1 MAGIYERYRQVDYQL
16 PKTYLSWDLFGAGLE
31 HLGRDG
37 KPVEL
42 PLRDPTPDEVLLR
55 VDALGL
61 CFSDTK
67 LIFAGPNHPRIL
79 GRDLETDPT
88 VAGHEAAL
96 TVVRV
101 GSNWKSRF
109 SVGQRY
115 IIQADIKIGG
125 VQKAFGYVQRGAMAQ
140 YAYAGPWV
148 LDGDG
153 VCYLLPMKDSTGYA
167 EAALVEPW
175 ACVEAAYAIK
185 ERTAPV
191 AGGKVLVVFADENV
205 KADFSGFFAKPPAK
219 LHVLGSTAAY
229 AQALGPNTVHNA
241 DTSPAAIKAAA
252 DAAGR
257 FDDVILAGAAPAGVI
272 EACDMAL
279 ANGGVLCFIADTP
292 FGEKAAID
300 IGRAHYELT
309 RYIGGEGGK
318 VVGAYGRNTRMEL
331 VAGGRTWMVGAA
343 GPMGQMHVQRA
354 LELANPPKKL
364 FCTDLSQE
372 RLDYMKKRLQPI
384 ADKKGVDLICIN
396 VGEVKD
402 LGPDIAKTTDNNG
415 FDDVYIHAPVP
426 PLVEQGAEHLAKNSV
441 LNVFA
446 GVGIGTK
453 AKLSPE
459 IFRKLHTR
467 LIGDSGSSME
477 AICNTLKKME
487 DGKLA
492 TRMSLAALGGIE
504 ATWMGIKG
512 VKENRFPGKTVIFP
526 QVCGVELTGV
536 AQFDAVCPEAA
547 KELEPGH
554 VWTNAAEKTF
564 LESKLAL

>member
-1 MAGIYERYRQVDYQL
+1 MSGVYERYRQVDYAL

-31 HLGRDG
+31 NLGKDG
-37 KPVEL
+37 KAVEL
-42 PLRDPTPDEVLLR
+42 PLRDPNPDEVLLR

-61 CFSDTK
+61 CFSDSK
-67 LIFAGPNHPRIL
+67 LILAGPNHPRIL
-79 GRDLETDPT
+79 GRDLAKDPT

-96 TVVRV
+96 TVVKA
-101 GSNWKSRF
+101 GSNWKSKF
-109 SVGQRY
+109 SAGQRF

-125 VQKAFGYVQRGAMAQ
+125 EQKAFGYVQRGAMAQ

-175 ACVEAAYAIK
+175 ACVEGAYEIG

-191 AGGKVLVVFADENV
+191 AGGRALVVFADESV
-205 KADFSGFFAKPPAK
+205 KADFSGFFPKQPEK
-219 LHVLGSTAAY
+219 LYVLGSTAAY
-229 AQALGPNTVHNA
+229 AQGLGAGTVHRA
-241 DTSPAAIKAAA
+241 ETTPAAIKAAA
-252 DAAGR
+252 DEAGR
-257 FDDVILAGAAPAGVI
+257 FTDIVLVGAPAPEVL

-279 ANGGVLCFIADTP
+279 DVAGVLCFIADAP
-292 FGEKAAID
+292 IQGKAAID

-309 RYIGGEGGK
+309 RYIGSAGGK
-318 VVGAYGRNTRMEL
+318 VLAAYGKNTRTDL
-331 VAGGRTWMVGAA
+331 RPGGKTWMVGAA

-364 FCTDLSQE
+364 FCTDLSQD
-372 RLDYMKKRLQPI
+372 RLEYMRKRLQPL
-384 ADKKGVDLICIN
+384 ADKKGVEFVCVN

-402 LGPDIAKTTDNNG
+402 LNPKIAELTNGAG
-415 FDDVYIHAPVP
+415 FDDVYVHAPVP
-426 PLVEQGAEHLAKNSV
+426 PLVEQGADHLAENSV

-467 LIGDSGSSME
+467 LIGSSGSSME
-477 AICNTLKKME
+477 DIVNTLAKME
-487 DGKLA
+487 AGNLA

-526 QVCGVELTGV
+526 QLHGIELTGMEH
-536 AQFDAVCPEAA
+536 FKSVCPEAA
-547 KELEPGH
+547 KELEPGD

-564 LESKLAL
+564 LEKKLKI